1 MQIIP
6 LFFLFFAAKV
16 AVFLLKN
23 KGCLVIFA
31 FLEGFSRDSLVHSL
45 RNKKTLSLS

>member
-1 MQIIP
+1 MQIIS

-31 FLEGFSRDSLVHSL
+31 FFRGIFEGFASALVAE
-45 RNKKTLSLS
+45 